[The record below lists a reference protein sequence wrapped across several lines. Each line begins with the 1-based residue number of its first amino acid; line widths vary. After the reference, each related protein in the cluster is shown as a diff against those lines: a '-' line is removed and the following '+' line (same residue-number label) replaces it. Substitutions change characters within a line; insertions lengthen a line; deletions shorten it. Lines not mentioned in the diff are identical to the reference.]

1 MLCFCDDQIIISLFS
16 FSSKPDDDAL
26 FNLLN
31 KVPIDWTKDFY
42 FSTFHQHLH
51 PVCEKVSQQYGS
63 LHGDIPEHTMVQT
76 SGYTIPDV
84 NLPDGYVADRLTIE
98 EAPIV
103 IGTWKFTGC
112 FSKEAVHHRVE
123 HAILKHSTVA
133 IRDREGSLVAF
144 EIITPHGTKGIIPR
158 SIVTVTAYV
167 LRLVYTIV
175 TQNR

>member
-1 MLCFCDDQIIISLFS
+1 
-16 FSSKPDDDAL
+16 
-26 FNLLN
+26 
-31 KVPIDWTKDFY
+31 
-42 FSTFHQHLH
+42 
-51 PVCEKVSQQYGS
+51 
-63 LHGDIPEHTMVQT
+63 MVQT

-103 IGTWKFTGC
+103 MGTWKFTGC

-175 TQNR
+175 TQNRWSVTVWNLITDIVLFLPQDNCVTLYIEQVRVNEPWQSKGSFYFGSNWGFFNYQIIFIFVVNCMILGTRIFC